1 MTCQKHE
8 GRPYLP
14 AQKGGKYGLP
24 CWRGPLFVRTFEG
37 VERGRGAW
45 IPPPEK
51 GRAVSIIETDAV
63 LHEAHRDNHT
73 HRDVNG
79 GWLRPAVF
87 GAMDGLVS
95 NLALMTGVAG
105 GAVSQQTIVITG
117 LAGLAAG
124 AFSMAAGEYTSVA
137 SQRELVEAE
146 LDVERRELRKHP
158 KDEERELAELYESR
172 GVEPALAREVARQL
186 SRDPE
191 QALEIHAREEL
202 GIDPGDLPSPL
213 VAAVSSFGA
222 FALGALLPVLPYL
235 LGASALWPAVLLALV
250 GLFACGA
257 VVARVTARNW
267 LYSGLRQLVLGGAA
281 AALTYGLGTLFGVA
295 VGS

>member
-1 MTCQKHE
+1 MAILDTE
-8 GRPYLP
+8 
-14 AQKGGKYGLP
+14 A
-24 CWRGPLFVRTFEG
+24 
-37 VERGRGAW
+37 A
-45 IPPPEK
+45 
-51 GRAVSIIETDAV
+51 
-63 LHEAHRDNHT
+63 LHVAHRDNHT

-105 GAVSQQTIVITG
+105 GSVSRQAIILTG

-158 KDEERELAELYESR
+158 QDEERELAALYVAR
-172 GVEPALAREVARQL
+172 GVEPELAREVARQL
-186 SRDPE
+186 SKDPE

-213 VAAVSSFGA
+213 VAAVSSFGS
-222 FALGALLPVLPYL
+222 FALGALLPLLPYL
-235 LGASALWPAVLLALV
+235 LGAGALWMAVLLALA
-250 GLFACGA
+250 GLFGCGA
-257 VVARVTARNW
+257 VVARVTARSW
-267 LYSGLRQLVLGGAA
+267 WYSGLRQLALGGAA
-281 AALTYGLGTLFGVA
+281 AGVTFLLGGLFGTA
-295 VGS
+295 VG

>member
-1 MTCQKHE
+1 M
-8 GRPYLP
+8 
-14 AQKGGKYGLP
+14 A
-24 CWRGPLFVRTFEG
+24 
-37 VERGRGAW
+37 
-45 IPPPEK
+45 
-51 GRAVSIIETDAV
+51 IIETEAT

-105 GAVSQQTIVITG
+105 GAVGQHTVVLSG

-146 LDVERRELRKHP
+146 LEVERRQLRRHP
-158 KDEERELAELYESR
+158 KDEEAELAALYESR
-172 GVEPALAREVARQL
+172 GVEPHLAREVARQL
-186 SRDPE
+186 SKDPE

-202 GIDPGDLPSPL
+202 GVDPGDLPSPT
-213 VAAVSSFGA
+213 VAAVSSFGS
-222 FALGALLPVLPYL
+222 FALGALIPVLPYL
-235 LGASALWPAVLLALV
+235 LGASSMWPAVLLALL
-250 GLFACGA
+250 GLFLCGA
-257 VVARVTARNW
+257 VVAKVTARSW
-267 LYSGLRQLVLGGAA
+267 WYSGLRQLLLGGAA
-281 AALTYGLGTLFGVA
+281 AGVTYALGTLFGTA
-295 VGS
+295 VG

>member
-1 MTCQKHE
+1 M
-8 GRPYLP
+8 
-14 AQKGGKYGLP
+14 
-24 CWRGPLFVRTFEG
+24 
-37 VERGRGAW
+37 
-45 IPPPEK
+45 
-51 GRAVSIIETDAV
+51 AVIETGAA

-105 GAVSQQTIVITG
+105 GELSRSTIVLTG

-158 KDEERELAELYESR
+158 KDEEAELAALYETR

-186 SRDPE
+186 SKDPE

-202 GIDPGDLPSPL
+202 GVDPGDLPSPL
-213 VAAVSSFGA
+213 VAAVSSFGS
-222 FALGALLPVLPYL
+222 FALGAFLPVLPYL
-235 LGASALWPAVLLALV
+235 LGATVIWPAVLLALI
-250 GLFACGA
+250 GLFLCGA
-257 VVARVTARNW
+257 VVARVTARSW
-267 LYSGLRQLVLGGAA
+267 WFSGLRQLAVGGAA
-281 AALTYGLGTLFGVA
+281 AGVTYLLGSVFGGV
-295 VGS
+295 VG

>member
-1 MTCQKHE
+1 M
-8 GRPYLP
+8 
-14 AQKGGKYGLP
+14 A
-24 CWRGPLFVRTFEG
+24 
-37 VERGRGAW
+37 
-45 IPPPEK
+45 
-51 GRAVSIIETDAV
+51 IIETEAT

-105 GAVSQQTIVITG
+105 GEVSHRTLVITG

-146 LDVERRELRKHP
+146 LDIERRELRKHP
-158 KDEERELAELYESR
+158 ADEERELAELYMSR

-186 SRDPE
+186 SQDPE

-202 GIDPGDLPSPL
+202 GIDPSDLPSPT
-213 VAAVSSFGA
+213 VAAVSSFA
-222 FALGALLPVLPYL
+222 SFALGALLPLLPYL

-250 GLFACGA
+250 GLFGCGA
-257 VVARVTARNW
+257 VVAKVTARSW
-267 LYSGLRQLVLGGAA
+267 WFSGLRQLALGGLA
-281 AALTYGLGTLFGVA
+281 AALTFGIGSFFGTAIG
-295 VGS
+295 

>member
-1 MTCQKHE
+1 M
-8 GRPYLP
+8 
-14 AQKGGKYGLP
+14 A
-24 CWRGPLFVRTFEG
+24 
-37 VERGRGAW
+37 
-45 IPPPEK
+45 
-51 GRAVSIIETDAV
+51 IIETEAS

-95 NLALMTGVAG
+95 NFALMAGVAG
-105 GAVSQQTIVITG
+105 GAVGRQGIVLTG

-146 LDVERRELRKHP
+146 LDVERRELRKYP
-158 KDEERELAELYESR
+158 EGEEAELAALYEAR
-172 GVEPALAREVARQL
+172 GVEPWLSREVAKQL

-213 VAAVSSFGA
+213 VAAMSSFGA

-235 LGASALWPAVLLALV
+235 LGAAALWPAVLLALV

-257 VVARVTARNW
+257 VVARVTARTW
-267 LYSGLRQLVLGGAA
+267 WFSGLRQLALGAA
-281 AALTYGLGTLFGVA
+281 AAGVTYALGSLFGTA
-295 VGS
+295 VG

>member
-1 MTCQKHE
+1 M
-8 GRPYLP
+8 
-14 AQKGGKYGLP
+14 
-24 CWRGPLFVRTFEG
+24 
-37 VERGRGAW
+37 
-45 IPPPEK
+45 
-51 GRAVSIIETDAV
+51 SIIDTEAA

-95 NLALMTGVAG
+95 NLALITGVAG
-105 GAVSQQTIVITG
+105 GAVAPGTIVLTG

-137 SQRELVEAE
+137 SQRELVQAE

-158 KDEERELAELYESR
+158 KDEEKELAALYVSR
-172 GVEPALAREVARQL
+172 GVEDGLAREVARQL
-186 SRDPE
+186 SKDPE

-202 GIDPGDLPSPL
+202 GIDPGDLPSPT
-213 VAAVSSFGA
+213 VAAVSSFGS

-235 LGASALWPAVLLALV
+235 LGATALWPALVLALL
-250 GLFACGA
+250 GLFLCGA
-257 VVARVTARNW
+257 VVAKVTARSW
-267 LYSGLRQLVLGGAA
+267 WFSGLRQLALGGAA
-281 AALTYGLGTLFGVA
+281 AGVTYVLGNLFGTA
-295 VGS
+295 LG

>member
-1 MTCQKHE
+1 M
-8 GRPYLP
+8 
-14 AQKGGKYGLP
+14 A
-24 CWRGPLFVRTFEG
+24 
-37 VERGRGAW
+37 
-45 IPPPEK
+45 
-51 GRAVSIIETDAV
+51 IIETEAA

-105 GAVSQQTIVITG
+105 GSVGQHTVVLSG

-158 KDEERELAELYESR
+158 QCEEAELAALYRTR
-172 GVEPALAREVARQL
+172 GVEPRLADEVARQL
-186 SRDPE
+186 SKDPE

-202 GIDPGDLPSPL
+202 GIDPGDLPSPT
-213 VAAVSSFGA
+213 VAAVSSFGS
-222 FALGALLPVLPYL
+222 FALGALIPVLPYL
-235 LGASALWPAVLLALV
+235 LGASSIWPAVLLALL
-250 GLFACGA
+250 GLFLCGA
-257 VVARVTARNW
+257 VVAKVTARTW
-267 LYSGLRQLVLGGAA
+267 WYSGLRQLLLGGAA
-281 AALTYGLGTLFGVA
+281 AGVTYALGTLFGTA
-295 VGS
+295 VG

>member
-1 MTCQKHE
+1 M
-8 GRPYLP
+8 
-14 AQKGGKYGLP
+14 A
-24 CWRGPLFVRTFEG
+24 
-37 VERGRGAW
+37 
-45 IPPPEK
+45 
-51 GRAVSIIETDAV
+51 IIDTAAAP
-63 LHEAHRDNHT
+63 HEAHRDNHT

-79 GWLRPAVF
+79 GRLRPAVF

-105 GAVSQQTIVITG
+105 GSAGREAVVVAG

-158 KDEERELAELYESR
+158 RDEEKELAALYESR
-172 GVEPALAREVARQL
+172 GVEAGLAREVARQL

-202 GIDPGDLPSPL
+202 GVDPGDLPSPA

-222 FALGALLPVLPYL
+222 FALGALLPVLPFL
-235 LGASALWPAVLLALV
+235 LGAGALWPAVLVTLL
-250 GLFACGA
+250 GLFGCGA
-257 VVARVTARNW
+257 VVAGVTARSW
-267 LYSGLRQLVLGGAA
+267 WFGGLRQLTLGGAA
-281 AALTYGLGTLFGVA
+281 AGVTYALGSLFGAA
-295 VGS
+295 V

>member
-1 MTCQKHE
+1 ME
-8 GRPYLP
+8 
-14 AQKGGKYGLP
+14 
-24 CWRGPLFVRTFEG
+24 
-37 VERGRGAW
+37 
-45 IPPPEK
+45 IM
-51 GRAVSIIETDAV
+51 DAAAPTHV
-63 LHEAHRDNHT
+63 AHRDNHT

-105 GAVSQQTIVITG
+105 GALSQQTIIITG

-137 SQRELVEAE
+137 SQRELVQAE
-146 LDVERRELRKHP
+146 LAVERAELRKHP
-158 KDEERELAELYESR
+158 KDELDELAALYVSR
-172 GVEPALAREVARQL
+172 GVEPALARQVAEQL
-186 SRDPE
+186 SSDPE

-202 GIDPGDLPSPL
+202 GIDPSDLPSPA
-213 VAAVSSFGA
+213 VAAVSSFGS

-235 LGASALWPAVLLALV
+235 LGASAIWPAVLLALV

-257 VVARVTARNW
+257 VVARVTARSW
-267 LYSGLRQLVLGGAA
+267 WFSGLRQLALGGAA
-281 AALTYGLGTLFGVA
+281 AGVTYALGALFGTV
-295 VGS
+295 VG

>member
-1 MTCQKHE
+1 ME
-8 GRPYLP
+8 
-14 AQKGGKYGLP
+14 
-24 CWRGPLFVRTFEG
+24 
-37 VERGRGAW
+37 
-45 IPPPEK
+45 IM
-51 GRAVSIIETDAV
+51 DAAAPTHV
-63 LHEAHRDNHT
+63 AHRDNHT

-105 GAVSQQTIVITG
+105 GAVSQQTIIITG

-137 SQRELVEAE
+137 SQRELVLAE
-146 LDVERRELRKHP
+146 LDIERTELRKHP
-158 KDEERELAELYESR
+158 KDELDELAALYESR
-172 GVEPALAREVARQL
+172 GVEPALARQVAEQL
-186 SRDPE
+186 SKDPD

-202 GIDPGDLPSPL
+202 GIDPSDLPSPT
-213 VAAVSSFGA
+213 VAAVSSFGS

-235 LGASALWPAVLLALV
+235 LGASALWPAVLLALL

-257 VVARVTARNW
+257 VVARVTARSW
-267 LYSGLRQLVLGGAA
+267 WFSGVRQLALGGAA
-281 AALTYGLGTLFGVA
+281 AGVTYILGAVFGTV
-295 VGS
+295 VG

>member
-1 MTCQKHE
+1 M
-8 GRPYLP
+8 
-14 AQKGGKYGLP
+14 A
-24 CWRGPLFVRTFEG
+24 
-37 VERGRGAW
+37 
-45 IPPPEK
+45 
-51 GRAVSIIETDAV
+51 IIETEAA

-105 GAVSQQTIVITG
+105 GSVSRHAIILSG

-146 LDVERRELRKHP
+146 LDVERQELRKHP
-158 KDEERELAELYESR
+158 KDEEAELAALYEAR
-172 GVEPALAREVARQL
+172 GVESELAREVARQL

-202 GIDPGDLPSPL
+202 GIDPGDLPSPT
-213 VAAVSSFGA
+213 VAAVSSFGS
-222 FALGALLPVLPYL
+222 FALGALLPLLPYL
-235 LGASALWPAVLLALV
+235 LGASSLWPAVLLALA
-250 GLFACGA
+250 GLFLCGA
-257 VVARVTARNW
+257 VVAKVTARTW
-267 LYSGLRQLVLGGAA
+267 WFSGLRQLALGGAA
-281 AALTYGLGTLFGVA
+281 AGVTYALGSLFGTA
-295 VGS
+295 VG

>member
-1 MTCQKHE
+1 M
-8 GRPYLP
+8 GRD
-14 AQKGGKYGLP
+14 
-24 CWRGPLFVRTFEG
+24 
-37 VERGRGAW
+37 
-45 IPPPEK
+45 
-51 GRAVSIIETDAV
+51 VSIIETEAT

-105 GAVSQQTIVITG
+105 GSVSQQTLVITG

-137 SQRELVEAE
+137 SQRELVQAE
-146 LDVERRELRKHP
+146 LDVERRELSRHP
-158 KDEERELAELYESR
+158 VDEMEELAALYVAR
-172 GVEPALAREVARQL
+172 GVEPALARQVAMQL
-186 SRDPE
+186 SKDPE

-202 GIDPGDLPSPL
+202 GIDPDDLPSPT
-213 VAAVSSFGA
+213 VAAVSSFAA

-257 VVARVTARNW
+257 LVARVTARSW
-267 LYSGLRQLVLGGAA
+267 WFSGLRQLALGGAA
-281 AALTYGLGTLFGVA
+281 AAVTFGLGSIFGA
-295 VGS
+295 VI

>member
-1 MTCQKHE
+1 M
-8 GRPYLP
+8 
-14 AQKGGKYGLP
+14 A
-24 CWRGPLFVRTFEG
+24 
-37 VERGRGAW
+37 
-45 IPPPEK
+45 
-51 GRAVSIIETDAV
+51 IIETEAS

-95 NLALMTGVAG
+95 NLALMTGVAAG
-105 GAVSQQTIVITG
+105 TASQQTVVISG

-158 KDEERELAELYESR
+158 ADEEAELAALYEAR
-172 GVEPALAREVARQL
+172 GVESGLAREVARQL
-186 SRDPE
+186 SKDPE

-202 GIDPGDLPSPL
+202 GIDPSDLPSPL
-213 VAAVSSFGA
+213 VAAVSSFGS
-222 FALGALLPVLPYL
+222 FALGALLPVLPFL
-235 LGASALWPAVLLALV
+235 LGAGALWPAVLLALA
-250 GLFACGA
+250 GLFLCGA
-257 VVARVTARNW
+257 VVAKVTARSW
-267 LYSGLRQLVLGGAA
+267 WYSGLRQLALGGAA
-281 AALTYGLGTLFGVA
+281 AGVTYLLGSLFGTA
-295 VGS
+295 VG

>member
-1 MTCQKHE
+1 M
-8 GRPYLP
+8 
-14 AQKGGKYGLP
+14 A
-24 CWRGPLFVRTFEG
+24 
-37 VERGRGAW
+37 
-45 IPPPEK
+45 
-51 GRAVSIIETDAV
+51 IIETEAA

-105 GAVSQQTIVITG
+105 GTASQQTVVISG

-158 KDEERELAELYESR
+158 ADEEAELAALYESR
-172 GVEPALAREVARQL
+172 GVEPHLAREVARQL
-186 SRDPE
+186 SSDPE

-202 GIDPGDLPSPL
+202 GIDPSDLPSPT
-213 VAAVSSFGA
+213 VAAVSSFGS
-222 FALGALLPVLPYL
+222 FALGALLPVLPFL
-235 LGASALWPAVLLALV
+235 LGAGALWPAVMLALA
-250 GLFACGA
+250 GLFLCGA
-257 VVARVTARNW
+257 VVAKVTARSW
-267 LYSGLRQLVLGGAA
+267 WYSGLRQLALGGAA
-281 AALTYGLGTLFGVA
+281 AGVTYLLGSLFGTA
-295 VGS
+295 VG

>member
-1 MTCQKHE
+1 M
-8 GRPYLP
+8 
-14 AQKGGKYGLP
+14 A
-24 CWRGPLFVRTFEG
+24 
-37 VERGRGAW
+37 
-45 IPPPEK
+45 
-51 GRAVSIIETDAV
+51 IIDTEAA
-63 LHEAHRDNHT
+63 LHVAHRDNHT

-105 GAVSQQTIVITG
+105 GTAGREAVVVAG

-146 LDVERRELRKHP
+146 LEVERHELRKHP
-158 KDEERELAELYESR
+158 KDEEKELAALYEAR
-172 GVEPALAREVARQL
+172 GVEPELAREVARQL
-186 SRDPE
+186 SHDPE

-202 GIDPGDLPSPL
+202 GIDPGELPSPA

-235 LGASALWPAVLLALV
+235 LGASTLWPAVLVALL

-257 VVARVTARNW
+257 LVAKVTARSW
-267 LYSGLRQLVLGGAA
+267 WFSGLRQLALGGAA
-281 AALTYGLGTLFGVA
+281 AGVTYALGTLFGAA
-295 VGS
+295 V

>member
-1 MTCQKHE
+1 MA
-8 GRPYLP
+8 L
-14 AQKGGKYGLP
+14 
-24 CWRGPLFVRTFEG
+24 
-37 VERGRGAW
+37 
-45 IPPPEK
+45 
-51 GRAVSIIETDAV
+51 IETEAA

-105 GAVSQQTIVITG
+105 GDVSHRTVVITG

-158 KDEERELAELYESR
+158 QDEERELALLYEAR
-172 GVEPALAREVARQL
+172 GVDSALAGEVARQL

-202 GIDPGDLPSPL
+202 GIDPGDLPSPG

-235 LGASALWPAVLLALV
+235 LGATTLWPALLLALV

-257 VVARVTARNW
+257 IVAKVTARSW
-267 LYSGLRQLVLGGAA
+267 WFSGLRQLALGGAA
-281 AALTYGLGTLFGVA
+281 AGVTYALGSLFGTA
-295 VGS
+295 VG